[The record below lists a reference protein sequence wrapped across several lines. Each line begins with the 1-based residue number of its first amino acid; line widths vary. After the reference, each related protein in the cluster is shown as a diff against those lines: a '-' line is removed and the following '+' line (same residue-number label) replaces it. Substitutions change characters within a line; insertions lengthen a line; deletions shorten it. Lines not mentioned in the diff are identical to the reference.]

1 VATATVAASVVYALV
16 QPSVY
21 LSTTRF
27 LPSKSTGM
35 ATRMAAATSGSAA
48 SLPDDG
54 GASSDYYVD
63 LLKSSAFLGT
73 VVTSM
78 FTVEGREQDLITYW
92 EIEGDSDWERR
103 QRACEALSQAMT
115 VTMAKA
121 SGTAPRLLTVDVRA
135 DRPDL
140 AAEIAQRILGCINEH
155 NGKSRS
161 LRAKQ
166 NLDFMTKQL
175 GNANDE
181 LRQLTDSFAQF
192 VARNR
197 KIVTPALTAER
208 DRLERSVRVQE
219 EVVVTL
225 TKQVELAKI
234 EEQET
239 RPSIEIIQPPEPPLQ
254 RISPARSRIVMV
266 GGFLGLFLGC
276 GIVLLRDALGRMAQ
290 NDPDAQEF
298 RGLMASIKNDAVRL
312 VRRPP
317 A

>member
-1 VATATVAASVVYALV
+1 
-16 QPSVY
+16 VY

>member
-1 VATATVAASVVYALV
+1 
-16 QPSVY
+16 
-21 LSTTRF
+21 
-27 LPSKSTGM
+27 M

-140 AAEIAQRILGCINEH
+140 AAEIAQQILGCINEH